1 MLIIGLKFINLQLTN
16 NEIQLARCIS
26 RIDYS
31 YLNMCSLAIW
41 STIRNLSNMNDVGQ
55 LLQFKRSLGVLSP
68 DLIEVV

>member
-1 MLIIGLKFINLQLTN
+1 
-16 NEIQLARCIS
+16 
-26 RIDYS
+26 
-31 YLNMCSLAIW
+31 MCSLAIW